1 MTTPLQ
7 CLVAFALWTLA
18 LVLVGVGPWRIGQV
32 LMNTMRANSFPSGQ
46 PHGPEWYQRLNRAH
60 ANAVENLPVFAALV
74 IAGEVSGL
82 ARTVPLLT
90 TLPLVIVVA
99 RLGQSVAHISSGRS
113 VVVNIRFTFFIV
125 QAVSMAIMGAL
136 LLRG

>member
-32 LMNTMRANSFPSGQ
+32 LMNKVRPNSFPSGQ

-74 IAGEVSGL
+74 IAGAGVLVAATGIGL
-82 ARTVPLLT
+82 A
-90 TLPLVIVVA
+90 VA
-99 RLGQSVAHISSGRS
+99 
-113 VVVNIRFTFFIV
+113 
-125 QAVSMAIMGAL
+125 SMPGETADAAAASA
-136 LLRG
+136 R